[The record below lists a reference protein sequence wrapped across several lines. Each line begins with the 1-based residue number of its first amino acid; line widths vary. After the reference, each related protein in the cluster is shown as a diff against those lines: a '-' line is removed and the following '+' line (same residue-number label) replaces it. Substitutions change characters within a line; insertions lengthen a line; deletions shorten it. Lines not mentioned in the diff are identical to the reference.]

1 VADEHLQ
8 DLKIARRVLIKM
20 RRNAV
25 KDIAVGYERGTT
37 ENAIKG
43 LIDVQQAIEVI
54 DAAEQDE
61 GAPKS
66 RGQ

>member
-1 VADEHLQ
+1 MADEHLQ
-8 DLKIARRVLIKM
+8 DLRSARRVLIKM

-25 KDIAVGYERGTT
+25 KDIAAGYERGTT

-54 DAAEQDE
+54 DAAEEDE
-61 GAPKS
+61 GALKS